1 MKKNLL
7 TIGVLAI
14 SMTASAQVL
23 THVGDAGLLYVGE
36 GALVYSGGGVQTQAT
51 GLLDVHGNVM
61 VVGGGADLL
70 KTIDALGAAKTDGGN
85 MILRMNSATALDDA
99 TTYGQLYIDGITQT
113 NSTAIISKE
122 YRTAANGSGNY
133 FQQVALPFYDKEI
146 STLSTE
152 LGKTFGTTRWTQN
165 EILKFDNTSAVS
177 VHYTSLATKTTDP
190 SGYYML
196 GSKSNN
202 LNTSTTLRTLNGRAY
217 ASVPAVTTLAD
228 GNVTYGTNGNNTNT
242 YGEKYNTYLQDQ
254 FALASGLW
262 IGRYAKDLYQFGN
275 PYFTNLDLSYIAIDE
290 GVTGDGNKLDIYGI
304 KTTAGTVT
312 TLSNASTYATGAT
325 FVTFDAA
332 GIPAGDIPSLII
344 KPMHSFVLKLRSYT
358 SATFNFNTL
367 RRFKATTRYSVSNAA
382 YSVTASKNTTNGT
395 LKQLGVIALNASGE
409 ELGRTYYVVSPD
421 FTTGHQ
427 NATIPSVQVAN
438 GAGVIGTFE
447 EDPINGMYDANYTS
461 AYWLYI
467 NEANE
472 TNFFGKPVP
481 LALYNS
487 DIASLKFEIRE
498 NAVLI
503 PDTQQNLS
511 TNEAFYYR
519 TSTGVMAPISQN
531 MSIPTNGGTEF
542 GLSYG
547 PMSNSVLGTSESIK
561 EANKTLVVYNEAIDH
576 YVIQFDPKWKSAD
589 IQVYDMSG
597 KIVISA
603 KNVKTS
609 QDFVLDLSNK
619 IQGTYVVTGVN
630 EKGEKFTSKIIR

>member
-1 MKKNLL
+1 
-7 TIGVLAI
+7 
-14 SMTASAQVL
+14 MTASAQVL

-36 GALVYSGGGVQTQAT
+36 GALVYSGGGVQTQAD

-99 TTYGQLYIDGITQT
+99 TTYGQLYIDGITQA

-133 FQQVALPFYDKEI
+133 FQQVALPFFDKEI
-146 STLSTE
+146 GSLSAE
-152 LGKTFGTTRWTQN
+152 LGKTFSQTRYTQN
-165 EILKFDNTSAVS
+165 EILKFDNVAAVS
-177 VHYTSLATKTTDP
+177 RHYTNLGTKTTDP

-196 GSKSNN
+196 GSKSDN
-202 LNTSTTLRTLNGRAY
+202 LNTSTTLRTLKGRAY
-217 ASVPAVTTLAD
+217 ASVPVVTTLVNG
-228 GNVTYGTNGNNTNT
+228 GNVNYGAGGYAVNEYN
-242 YGEKYNTYLQDQ
+242 EKYHTYLQDQ
-254 FALASGLW
+254 FALASGLNW
-262 IGRYAKDLYQFGN
+262 TGHYAKYLYQFGN

-290 GVTGDGNKLDIYGI
+290 GASGDGNKLDIYGI
-304 KTTAGTVT
+304 KTTAGTVK
-312 TLSNASTYATGAT
+312 TLTNGSTYATGAT
-325 FVTFDAA
+325 FVSFDAA
-332 GIPAGDIPSLII
+332 GVPAGDIPSLII
-344 KPMHSFVLKLRSYT
+344 KPMHSFVLKLRSNT

-367 RRFKATTRYSVSNAA
+367 RRFKATTRYATLNTT

-481 LALYNS
+481 LALYSS

-561 EANKTLVVYNEAIDH
+561 ANKTLVVYNEAIDS
-576 YVIQFDPKWKSAD
+576 YVVQFDSKWKSAD

-619 IQGTYVVTGVN
+619 IQGAYVVTGVN